1 MIPHWFAPHGVSAY
15 EDLARRI
22 EVIYGT
28 PANLGAAPLT
38 APPVVVAAPPK
49 SNIKVLEQLVGAT
62 VLRLENGDVVNMRVF
77 VDEMTLNENG
87 IAVPV
92 VRIVPEVVLRGGPAG
107 VRHDVSGETSN

>member
-28 PANLGAAPLT
+28 PANPGAAPLT
-38 APPVVVAAPPK
+38 APPVVVATPPK

-77 VDEMTLNENG
+77 VDEMGARLSRR
-87 IAVPV
+87 P
-92 VRIVPEVVLRGGPAG
+92 LMSLDQQG
-107 VRHDVSGETSN
+107 VSDEMPSMQGRYPDHE